1 MNKNSTL
8 VGFTKF
14 LSAFLFGFVILGII
28 SFALDVEPFQI
39 TPSFI
44 LVNGSRFIVLLI
56 SSLYFLLSN
65 TPASFKTKLFPS
77 SAKSYKFLDSLF
89 MIQMLFSLCTCLLTI
104 RFSLLEGVFTSAYY
118 MQNIA
123 FSAFFVLIYLC
134 NKISINKAFIYI
146 LGGAYI
152 GFWYSYNFFADYIS
166 VDISDIIPIVIIVL
180 YMMIFNLFP
189 IPPLKSFFYH
199 TVINETFNDKET
211 EMICISAAKND
222 SGETEMLMLT
232 DVYKYKYIVY
242 NYSNNE
248 ITRVDENN
256 IMSINKNLRKDL
268 ELYFLCNRL

>member
-1 MNKNSTL
+1 MYKNSTL
-8 VGFTKF
+8 VDFTKF

-28 SFALDVEPFQI
+28 SFVLDIEPFQI

-65 TPASFKTKLFPS
+65 TPVSFKTKLFSS

-89 MIQMLFSLCTCLLTI
+89 MIQMLFSLCACLLTI

-123 FSAFFVLIYLC
+123 FSAFFVLIYLS

-146 LGGAYI
+146 LGGVYI
-152 GFWYSYNFFADYIS
+152 GFWYAYNFFADLS
-166 VDISDIIPIVIIVL
+166 VDISDIIPIVIIVF

-199 TVINETFNDKET
+199 AVINETFNDKET

-222 SGETEMLMLT
+222 SGETEMLMIT
-232 DVYKYKYIVY
+232 DRYEHKYIVY
-242 NYSNNE
+242 NHTTNE

-256 IMSINKNLRKDL
+256 IMNINKNLRKDL
-268 ELYFLCNRL
+268 ELYFFCNR

>member
-77 SAKSYKFLDSLF
+77 PAKSYKFLDSLF
-89 MIQMLFSLCTCLLTI
+89 MIQMLFSLCTCLITI

-146 LGGAYI
+146 LGGVYI
-152 GFWYSYNFFADYIS
+152 GFWYAYNFFFSYDIIDFIS
-166 VDISDIIPIVIIVL
+166 VAVIVF
-180 YMMIFNLFP
+180 YMMIFGLFS

-199 TVINETFNDKET
+199 TVIIESINEKET
-211 EMICISAAKND
+211 DMVCISATKND
-222 SGETEMLMLT
+222 KGETEMLMIT
-232 DVYKYKYIVY
+232 DRYEHKYIVY
-242 NYSNNE
+242 NHTTNE

-256 IMSINKNLRKDL
+256 IMNINKNLKKDL